1 MITIDNPEVTVP
13 PVPSPRKN
21 KRVIN
26 GKFTIIDLIIII
38 PSAVLAVCI
47 MIFVTMPIWMFAI
60 VGISVF
66 LVDLFLCYP
75 MGFLGKEKVYIY
87 IIRALKFYL
96 GSHKK
101 LQSESSENSFKEDK

>member
-1 MITIDNPEVTVP
+1 
-13 PVPSPRKN
+13 
-21 KRVIN
+21 
-26 GKFTIIDLIIII
+26 
-38 PSAVLAVCI
+38 
-47 MIFVTMPIWMFAI
+47 MFAI

-101 LQSESSENSFKEDK
+101 LQSESSENNFKEGK